1 LFQDKHTSSSPLYF
15 MIASE
20 AGKTYDVRLHLGD
33 TVASEMDISV
43 NGSTIQR
50 FATAAGQY
58 ISPVI
63 RTQANDQQIEIYFSG
78 ASIKEWA
85 VNGIEVLEVT
95 GSRTVLTLA
104 ASNGMI
110 AGTST
115 AIQRNQ
121 TSSGQLLVPGVYW
134 LTSDIGTL
142 MNTAG
147 QRINQLVIGSNG
159 LIDLTIRNAMPGT
172 GTVRLDSA
180 SGALQYD
187 LTVSFVL
194 NPVRL
199 YDFDHVNRGAFS
211 PLAPGY
217 LRVLPTDVYSQI
229 TGFGWNAAVKS
240 VDRGTTARNMPTPTE
255 LNRDKHFNS
264 TPGTFMV
271 MSDAGKSYS
280 VTIHFGD
287 TEARDVE
294 VSFNGGTT
302 YERVTTAANVY
313 TNRTWNI
320 VANSDRIQII
330 FRKATGTNWSVNS
343 IEFREQQSTVTS
355 SSASSRVL
363 AGSADMALGKQTE
376 GLHPI
381 AVQDLAATP
390 LNQSVRINVLSN
402 DQVYFGGLSSSTIEI
417 IEQPANGSVKVLPD
431 GGVEFHPQT
440 GFAGQVAFAY
450 QVRDEF
456 GMTSNYG
463 QVLVNVTERLHQ
475 NFVNPLDVNADSNV
489 SPLDVLVLIDRF
501 NRTAN
506 GLVTSQ
512 AFGQDSSWFD
522 VNGNQQ
528 LDPLDVLQVI
538 DYLNKTATSPSS
550 PSLLPEGESRS
561 SVDGLSGSVAEYPA
575 VIGPKTQGSQGL
587 VINGGLDDN
596 PTYYYLTPMNTS
608 SASNQSNSGSIESM
622 WVRGGLDSEGLKP
635 PLESVGD

>member
-1 LFQDKHTSSSPLYF
+1 
-15 MIASE
+15 
-20 AGKTYDVRLHLGD
+20 
-33 TVASEMDISV
+33 
-43 NGSTIQR
+43 
-50 FATAAGQY
+50 
-58 ISPVI
+58 
-63 RTQANDQQIEIYFSG
+63 
-78 ASIKEWA
+78 
-85 VNGIEVLEVT
+85 
-95 GSRTVLTLA
+95 
-104 ASNGMI
+104 
-110 AGTST
+110 
-115 AIQRNQ
+115 
-121 TSSGQLLVPGVYW
+121 
-134 LTSDIGTL
+134 
-142 MNTAG
+142 
-147 QRINQLVIGSNG
+147 
-159 LIDLTIRNAMPGT
+159 
-172 GTVRLDSA
+172 
-180 SGALQYD
+180 
-187 LTVSFVL
+187 
-194 NPVRL
+194 
-199 YDFDHVNRGAFS
+199 
-211 PLAPGY
+211 
-217 LRVLPTDVYSQI
+217 
-229 TGFGWNAAVKS
+229 
-240 VDRGTTARNMPTPTE
+240 
-255 LNRDKHFNS
+255 
-264 TPGTFMV
+264 
-271 MSDAGKSYS
+271 
-280 VTIHFGD
+280 
-287 TEARDVE
+287 
-294 VSFNGGTT
+294 
-302 YERVTTAANVY
+302 
-313 TNRTWNI
+313 
-320 VANSDRIQII
+320 
-330 FRKATGTNWSVNS
+330 
-343 IEFREQQSTVTS
+343 
-355 SSASSRVL
+355 
-363 AGSADMALGKQTE
+363 MALGKQTE